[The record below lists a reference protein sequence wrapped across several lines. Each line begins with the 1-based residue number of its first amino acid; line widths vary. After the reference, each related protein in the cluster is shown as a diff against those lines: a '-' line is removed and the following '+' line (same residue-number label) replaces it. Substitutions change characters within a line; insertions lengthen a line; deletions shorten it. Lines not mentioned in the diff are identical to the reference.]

1 MPARKKT
8 GRVLENII
16 ARGYKILRKLNKS
29 VAVDRLRLPFYNTA
43 DHAAAH
49 TELLRQLN
57 LIDALSVHEVAEA
70 FPHGS
75 GQERTH
81 VSLHPFLS

>member
-29 VAVDRLRLPFYNTA
+29 VAVDCLRLPLHDTA
-43 DHAAAH
+43 NHAAAH
-49 TELLRQLN
+49 AELFRQLN
-57 LIDALSVHEVAEA
+57 LVNALSVHEVAETLPYSA
-70 FPHGS
+70 
-75 GQERTH
+75 R
-81 VSLHPFLS
+81 